1 MKNGSLRGSLV
12 LFFLVLPVM
21 VMVMV
26 MSPAV
31 GRAGPG
37 RLVVDQVGRSVRVP
51 DRPRRIVSL
60 MPSITEEVFD
70 LGRGDLLVGATLY
83 AKEPPAAATL
93 PRVGSYVNPD
103 LERIVA
109 LRPDLCLA
117 ARDGNPADLVRRLA
131 ELHIPVFVLDPQ
143 TLPAIMDSVRL
154 LGGLLHAEKKA
165 AMIVAAM
172 KRKMAAVA
180 RRVAGAA
187 DRPRVFFQ
195 IDAAP
200 IVSAGSGTFI
210 DRLITRAG
218 GINLAAG
225 PTAYPRFSW
234 EDVLAMQPD
243 VVIIASMA
251 GGYTE
256 KQLKAEWRKWPQV
269 PAVRH
274 GRLFVVDAVLFDR
287 PGPRLVDGL
296 VRLADILYPGGRVV
310 STP

>member
-1 MKNGSLRGSLV
+1 MKNGSLSAGVV
-12 LFFLVLPVM
+12 LLLLILPLTA
-21 VMVMV
+21 
-26 MSPAV
+26 PAAAV
-31 GRAGPG
+31 RAGAV

-51 DRPRRIVSL
+51 DRPRRVVSL

-70 LGRGDLLVGATLY
+70 LGRGALLVGVTLY
-83 AKEPPAAATL
+83 AKEPPAAAAL

-131 ELHIPVFVLDPQ
+131 ELNIPVFALDPQ

-154 LGGLLHAEKKA
+154 LGSLLHAEKKA
-165 AMIVAAM
+165 AGIVAAM

-195 IDAAP
+195 IDASP

-234 EDVLAMQPD
+234 EDMLAMQPD

-256 KQLKAEWRKWPQV
+256 KQLKAGWRQWPQI
-269 PAVRH
+269 PAVRQ
-274 GRLFVVDAVLFDR
+274 GRLFVVDAALFDR

-296 VRLADILYPGGRVV
+296 VRLADIFYPGGHVV
-310 STP
+310 PKP